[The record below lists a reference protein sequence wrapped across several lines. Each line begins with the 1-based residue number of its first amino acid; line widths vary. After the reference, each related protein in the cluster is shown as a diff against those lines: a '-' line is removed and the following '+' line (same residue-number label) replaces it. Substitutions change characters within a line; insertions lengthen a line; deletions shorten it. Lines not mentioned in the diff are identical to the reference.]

1 MEVTHQEE
9 ETKHESISNDSR
21 KEPSGVNSIPRKSIR
36 LMIGTSITG
45 YWLLEA
51 LKMLQNLAT
60 LSNETTSPKVVKV
73 ELTRLW
79 EDKKKIL

>member
-45 YWLLEA
+45 Y
-51 LKMLQNLAT
+51 
-60 LSNETTSPKVVKV
+60 
-73 ELTRLW
+73 
-79 EDKKKIL
+79 